1 MMSPITLPCGILAAA
16 AATALALLVALPAH
30 ALPAAPAK
38 PPAKVEVGDPA
49 LGATAA
55 GRPSILIP
63 VHYPIEMAG
72 RRTKLRVQL
81 LGGGGVT
88 PQRRL
93 LRDRLSA
100 GGIRMPERRHRFT
113 YVHRIDLEPKQ
124 AKHVV
129 GRLRVRVDV
138 RAVLDVDGRGGPELR
153 SRDRETDLAAD
164 PAGHGLCSSMP
175 RLRIAPGKK
184 VTAKLPACG
193 SERKWDLLG
202 DPRRGKAKISGNRLI
217 YHPPRRLRGT
227 ETIELLGLWPGAAGS
242 SRASRQSDF
251 EPIVYVDFPVTVSAG
266 SGVVV
271 RALGDSV
278 TAGFGYYSN
287 GTPMTIGRLV
297 GCRPAAKAFND
308 ACSSNSL
315 EFLSKEGEVE
325 YAPDYGLANNVSW
338 AAQWANSHGVT
349 DFKNFAISGS
359 EPKDW
364 APEGEFHSTTEQ
376 IEREDPDYILMTM
389 GANPLLSEMLFGV
402 DNMGCAVE
410 ADVLG
415 GYRECV
421 EAAFAEVGLREH
433 LKSLYS
439 DLVQNTDATI
449 FLMQYHLSVPSTA
462 LAYGATQIAMMGKLL
477 NREIEA
483 VAAAVNPKRL
493 QVVAPPHFNVGI
505 DVSPVFPS
513 RFSCSRLGYEVDGPS
528 VQSTPTQDELE
539 VLHPLSF
546 CEGPADRGPPWV
558 ISGDTG
564 IHPSAAGYAQMAS
577 QVPAPG

>member
-1 MMSPITLPCGILAAA
+1 MTFPRRIPAAVLAA
-16 AATALALLVALPAH
+16 TLALLFALPAQ
-30 ALPAAPAK
+30 ALPAPPK
-38 PPAKVEVGDPA
+38 PPAEVEVGDAA

-55 GRPSILIP
+55 GRPSLLIP
-63 VHYPIEMAG
+63 IHYPIEMAG
-72 RRTKLRVQL
+72 RRTKVLVQL
-81 LGGGGVT
+81 RSGGAVL
-88 PQRRL
+88 RRQT
-93 LRDRLSA
+93 LRDRLNA
-100 GGIRMPERRHRFT
+100 GHIRMPERRNRFT
-113 YVHRIDLEPKQ
+113 YVHRIDLGPRLAKQ
-124 AKHVV
+124 VG

-138 RAVLDVDGRGGPELR
+138 RAVLDVDGRGRPELR

-175 RLRIAPGKK
+175 RLRVAPGER
-184 VTAKLPACG
+184 VVARLPACG
-193 SERKWDLLG
+193 SERRWDFLER
-202 DPRRGKAKISGNRLI
+202 PRRGKARISGNRLV

-227 ETIELLGLWPGAAGS
+227 ETIELLGLWLPPAGS
-242 SRASRQSDF
+242 PRASGRSRQSEF
-251 EPIVYVDFPVTVSAG
+251 EPIAFADFPVTVSAE

-287 GTPMTIGRLV
+287 GTPMTIGRLP
-297 GCRPAAKAFND
+297 GCRPAAKEFND

-315 EFLSKEGEVE
+315 NFTSKEGKVE
-325 YAPDYGLANNVSW
+325 YAPDFGLANNVSW

-349 DFKNFAISGS
+349 NFKNFAITGS
-359 EPKDW
+359 EPKNW
-364 APEGEFHSTTEQ
+364 APGGEFHSTTEQ
-376 IEREDPDYILMTM
+376 IEKEDPDYILMTM

-402 DNMGCAVE
+402 DNMGCAIE
-410 ADVLG
+410 SDVLG

-421 EAAFAEVGLREH
+421 EAAFAEVGLQEH

-462 LAYGATQIAMMGKLL
+462 LAYSATQIAMMGQLL

-483 VAAAVNPKRL
+483 VAAGVSPQRL

-546 CEGPADRGPPWV
+546 CEGPAGGGPPWV